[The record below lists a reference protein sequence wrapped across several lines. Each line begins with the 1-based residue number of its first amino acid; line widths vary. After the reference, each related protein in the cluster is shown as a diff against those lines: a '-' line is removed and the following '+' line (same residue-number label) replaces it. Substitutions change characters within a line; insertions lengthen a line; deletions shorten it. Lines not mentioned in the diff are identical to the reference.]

1 VTTPKR
7 LLGVERFGTPAVLVC
22 AVVFA
27 AAVAFAISAVHGR
40 ATDAARSEQLVTRID
55 ELNAELDGLTWRA
68 VARGGADIR
77 TTSKATSVS
86 DQIREALSELARA
99 DGSHPELEDAANRY
113 LNQSKVMFD
122 ALAIRDVRGALAMD
136 KLVVQPTYARL
147 AFELDEHIEEHRA
160 SARRATRVA
169 TFATFAILIG
179 AALMVALV
187 FRLYERARRIAH
199 RAYHDPLTGLANRA
213 LFFDRA
219 AHALSLARR
228 REEFVAVAF
237 LDLDE
242 FKLIND
248 SLGHAAGDALIVEVG
263 DRLFA
268 CARES
273 DTVARLGGDEFAVLV
288 EGVESTPGIEGLT
301 GRFKSVFAEPFLIGD
316 RELRVRATIG
326 WAIGDARANVDDLLR
341 NADLAMYA
349 GKKNGKDRVTI
360 FESSMHHELLERL
373 ELENDLGE
381 ALERGQLALH
391 YQPIIKLDTGA
402 MVGVEALARWEHP
415 SRGFV
420 APGIFIP
427 IAEQTGLIASI
438 GRWVM
443 IEACQQVKRWQLDYP
458 QVPPLQVSVNVSP
471 VQLQSHEIVNDVVYA
486 LQKSGLDPA
495 SLEIEITE
503 SVIVDRGETF
513 AERLNELAALGVRLA
528 IDDFGTGYS
537 SLSQL
542 NHLPV
547 QTFKIDRSFL
557 EGVLENDDRAALL
570 RSVVEM
576 GHSLGLVSVAEGV
589 EELGEGSALRDFGCT
604 LAQGFHYSKPLVP
617 QAVVELLAA
626 RAGSEQPAAESRAPS
641 RALPT
646 TRRPAPAV

>member
-1 VTTPKR
+1 VTTPRR
-7 LLGVERFGTPAVLVC
+7 LIGIDRFGTPAVLVC
-22 AVVFA
+22 AVVLA
-27 AAVAFAISAVHGR
+27 AGVGFLISSVHGR
-40 ATDAARSEQLVTRID
+40 AREAAKRGEVVTRID
-55 ELNAELDGLTWRA
+55 ALNSELDGLQWKA
-68 VARGGADIR
+68 VARGGAGAR
-77 TTSKATSVS
+77 VTA
-86 DQIREALSELARA
+86 RAAALSAQVHTSLRELASA
-99 DGSHPELEDAANRY
+99 EGSYPELEAEATRY
-113 LNQSKVMFD
+113 LVDSKVMFD
-122 ALAIRDVRGALAMD
+122 ALALSDVRGALAMD
-136 KLVVQPTYARL
+136 KLVVQPTYAAL
-147 AFELDEHIEEHRA
+147 AFDLDSRINQEQAR
-160 SARRATRVA
+160 ARRASTFA

-179 AALMVALV
+179 AALLVALL
-187 FRLYERARRIAH
+187 FRRYERARRIAH

-263 DRLFA
+263 ARLFE

-288 EGVESTPGIEGLT
+288 EGVQSTPGIEGLT
-301 GRFKSVFAEPFLIGD
+301 GRFKSVFAEPFVIGD

-349 GKKNGKDRVTI
+349 GKKGGKDRVTI

-427 IAEQTGLIASI
+427 IAEQTGLIAAI
-438 GRWVM
+438 GRWVL
-443 IEACQQVKRWQLDYP
+443 IEACQQVKRWQIEYP

-513 AERLNELAALGVRLA
+513 AGRLNELAALGVRLA

-626 RAGSEQPAAESRAPS
+626 RAASEKPAEESRS
-641 RALPT
+641 TGRTLPT
-646 TRRPAPAV
+646 TRRPAPAI

>member
-1 VTTPKR
+1 MTTPRR
-7 LLGVERFGTPAVLVC
+7 LIGLERFGTPAVLVC
-22 AVVFA
+22 AIVFA
-27 AAVAFAISAVHGR
+27 AGVGFLISAVHGR
-40 ATDAARSEQLVTRID
+40 ARDAAKRGEVVTRID
-55 ELNAELDGLTWRA
+55 ALNSELDGLQWRA
-68 VARGGADIR
+68 VAHGGAGVR
-77 TTSKATSVS
+77 VTAKAA
-86 DQIREALSELARA
+86 ALSAQVRTSLRELASA
-99 DGSHPELEDAANRY
+99 EGSYPELEAEATRY
-113 LNQSKVMFD
+113 LVDSKVMFD
-122 ALAIRDVRGALAMD
+122 ALALNDVRGALAMD
-136 KLVVQPTYARL
+136 KLVVEPTYAAL
-147 AFELDEHIEEHRA
+147 AFDLDSRINQEQARA
-160 SARRATRVA
+160 RQAS
-169 TFATFAILIG
+169 TFATSATFVILIG
-179 AALMVALV
+179 AAFLVALL
-187 FRLYERARRIAH
+187 FRRYERARRIAH

-219 AHALSLARR
+219 DHALSLARR

-263 DRLFA
+263 ARLFE

-288 EGVESTPGIEGLT
+288 EGVQSTPGIEGLT
-301 GRFKSVFAEPFLIGD
+301 GRFKSVFAAPFVIGD

-349 GKKNGKDRVTI
+349 GKKAGKDRVTI

-427 IAEQTGLIASI
+427 IAEQAGLIAAI
-438 GRWVM
+438 GRWVL
-443 IEACQQVKRWQLDYP
+443 IEACQQVKRWQIEYP

-486 LQKSGLDPA
+486 LQESGLDPA

-626 RAGSEQPAAESRAPS
+626 RAASEQRAEESRAAG
-641 RALPT
+641 RALPAA
-646 TRRPAPAV
+646 RRPAPAV